1 MKKTDYY
8 EIAIAKLK
16 YRNYSD
22 KTIKA
27 YGFYIKQFFKAVTV
41 APSRLT
47 SDHFQEYLSNYQ
59 FSSISQQNQVINSIK
74 FLYKNAI
81 GKKYGKV
88 DFKRPRGEK
97 KLPRVVDHDVLI
109 QKINH
114 IENIKHCA
122 IIMLAYSVG
131 LRISEVINLQIKDI
145 NSDLMQIHI
154 RNAKGR
160 KDRIVPL
167 SENLLKTLR
176 LYYRKHKPKV
186 YLFNGQFGEQY
197 SATSCR
203 NIVKKYIGDIRFHD
217 LRHSFG
223 TYLAEQDVNQRKIAD
238 ILGHTST
245 KTSEIYQ
252 HISNKSL
259 QSIPLPC

>member
-8 EIAIAKLK
+8 KIAVAKLK

-22 KTIKA
+22 CTIRT
-27 YGFYIKQFFKAVTV
+27 YGFYINQFLRCVDI

-47 SDHFQEYLSNYQ
+47 SNDFEEYLKSYH
-59 FSSISQQNQVINSIK
+59 FTSVSQQSQVISALK
-74 FLYKNAI
+74 FLYQDVLD
-81 GKKYGKV
+81 KKYGKV

-97 KLPRVVDHDVLI
+97 KLPRVVDHDTLI
-109 QKINH
+109 AKIDK
-114 IENIKHCA
+114 IENLKHKA

-131 LRISEVINLQIKDI
+131 LRISEVINLKIKDI
-145 NSDLMQIHI
+145 DSQLMQIHI
-154 RNAKGR
+154 KNAKGR

-167 SENLLKTLR
+167 SNNVLDTLR
-176 LYYRKHKPKV
+176 DYFREYRPKA
-186 YLFNGQFGEQY
+186 YLFNGQFSDKY
-197 SATSCR
+197 STTSAR
-203 NIVKKYIGDIRFHD
+203 KIVKKYIGDIRFHD

-223 TYLAEQDVNQRKIAD
+223 TFLAEQDVNQRKIAD
-238 ILGHTST
+238 LLGHSST

-259 QSIPLPC
+259 QAIPIPV